1 MEEEEPSQDDSRSLF
16 NNAALRGY
24 TPICL
29 GSLFALYMLQTI
41 EPANLLPEFTVFVN
55 RVIAGEQ
62 KEREGERGL
71 LIGKTLNTGG
81 VSSLVSPLD

>member
-1 MEEEEPSQDDSRSLF
+1 
-16 NNAALRGY
+16 
-24 TPICL
+24 
-29 GSLFALYMLQTI
+29 MLQTI